1 MVFVRVEDP
10 WQVPA
15 YLSRGSRGGGC
26 YLPTEWLDTSY
37 VGARDPCAFSWS
49 SSGRV
54 DEVCPRVLVTFQ
66 ATLSSAQWSFVRGL
80 SPLAVRGPP
89 QQGQAGGEIRV

>member
-15 YLSRGSRGGGC
+15 YVSRGSRGGGW

-49 SSGRV
+49 SSGGRV
-54 DEVCPRVLVTFQ
+54 DTRYVLVCSSLFKLPCRL
-66 ATLSSAQWSFVRGL
+66 LSGL
-80 SPLAVRGPP
+80 LFEG
-89 QQGQAGGEIRV
+89 